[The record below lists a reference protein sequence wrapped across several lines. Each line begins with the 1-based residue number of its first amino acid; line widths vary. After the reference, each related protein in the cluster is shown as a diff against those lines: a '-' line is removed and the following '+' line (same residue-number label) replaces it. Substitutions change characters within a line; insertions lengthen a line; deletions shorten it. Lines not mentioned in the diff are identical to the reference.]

1 MRLAKFAG
9 KFALFI
15 AGMALLTFI
24 SLFVVGAYLAT
35 WPIMRVSPRSRR
47 LTSLM
52 ELATAAMGAARAY
65 GLDKFTEPGEEAP
78 GPEPGPEPDTDDT
91 EATDDLLP
99 HGLLTLTGFLNW
111 ARREKGSHLTDTE
124 GLTPGEVQRLMTEY
138 HDMPEYR
145 EGGE

>member
-1 MRLAKFAG
+1 MRLAAFAG
-9 KFALFI
+9 RFALFI

-65 GLDKFTEPGEEAP
+65 GLDKFTETGQSD
-78 GPEPGPEPDTDDT
+78 PEPEAATDDT
-91 EATDDLLP
+91 EDTGHP
-99 HGLLTLTGFLNW
+99 RPPLT
-111 ARREKGSHLTDTE
+111 R
-124 GLTPGEVQRLMTEY
+124 GEPPVWDGTYLYWQGELYAKLDPAEETR
-138 HDMPEYR
+138 
-145 EGGE
+145 GGE

>member
-15 AGMALLTFI
+15 AGMAFIVFI

-65 GLDKFTEPGEEAP
+65 GLDKFTEPDENA
-78 GPEPGPEPDTDDT
+78 PEPEPATDDT
-91 EATDDLLP
+91 EATETHAGELAM
-99 HGLLTLTGFLNW
+99 FLNW
-111 ARREKGSHLTDTE
+111 LRKERGSFLTDADD
-124 GLTPGEVQRLMTEY
+124 LTQVEVESLSRQFLVRG
-138 HDMPEYR
+138 
-145 EGGE
+145 GGE

>member
-1 MRLAKFAG
+1 MRLAAFAG
-9 KFALFI
+9 RFALFI

-65 GLDKFTEPGEEAP
+65 GLDKFTEPPAP
-78 GPEPGPEPDTDDT
+78 DATEDT
-91 EATDDLLP
+91 EPEYTPEYPYNDGDTVVLGPNCFASSD
-99 HGLLTLTGFLNW
+99 GSVLNW
-111 ARREKGSHLTDTE
+111 LGVNFIPQH
-124 GLTPGEVQRLMTEY
+124 PP
-138 HDMPEYR
+138 HDER
-145 EGGE
+145 G